1 VYIFLS
7 HQGYA
12 GVCNSDNKET
22 ISWARFEYAD
32 INDPALYPD
41 YNEGSSTPPL
51 LLVLGYTIGVQVND
65 FYINSKFAF
74 TDSFSIIFHHVF
86 NVTLSL

>member
-1 VYIFLS
+1 MS
-7 HQGYA
+7 
-12 GVCNSDNKET
+12 NSDNRET

-51 LLVLGYTIGVQVND
+51 LLVLGYAVGVQVND
-65 FYINSKFAF
+65 SR
-74 TDSFSIIFHHVF
+74 
-86 NVTLSL
+86 